1 MCREPHR
8 PLRIH
13 GPIIRQHPAEWARA
27 VLADMPHHAPPPRK
41 HVTVIRGIDNHVTAT
56 GKRRILC
63 RPRDPR
69 ARRLNGPLE
78 RPTITY
84 QTFELVK
91 AVGEELPLCPLRPP
105 RNLRN
110 ARQRPIY
117 LDLGKGPQ
125 IDPRGPL
132 RLPERLRS
140 LASGQASEHAA
151 SGPEARVESVA
162 LQRQNLSLNLEADLL
177 LSRSVSVC

>member
-125 IDPRGPL
+125 IGPRGPL
-132 RLPERLRS
+132 RLPERLLS
-140 LASGQASEHAA
+140 HASGQASEHAA
-151 SGPEARVESVA
+151 RVLRLGSKTSRHSARTSA
-162 LQRQNLSLNLEADLL
+162 SI
-177 LSRSVSVC
+177 SRPISS